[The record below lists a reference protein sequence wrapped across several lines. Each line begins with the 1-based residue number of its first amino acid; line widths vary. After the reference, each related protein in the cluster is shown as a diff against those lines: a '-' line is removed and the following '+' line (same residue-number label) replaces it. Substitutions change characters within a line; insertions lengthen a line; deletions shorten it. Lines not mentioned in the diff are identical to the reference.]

1 MHGSDQSE
9 YTHLSFLRN
18 SFCHVA
24 HHSSFVLPCINYQR
38 EKNSPGKAQS
48 LVNLMER
55 VYEKG
60 VTMLQP
66 DSLCYKCVFL
76 AAAKRHDLP
85 ELGPL
90 VDETLGMMRDR
101 FIVPDTECFTAAI
114 KTWKNAAIHQP
125 NVTAA
130 NQQTSVRRTIELLAE
145 MDVAHNQSM
154 MVSIS
159 VSTENINDVLEALT
173 VSTHHSRT
181 SMIEE
186 LLDKVSRSSDE
197 GASANLKATAESFIY
212 ALRVWQTIE
221 SMEKIAKGKAI
232 LWRVKDNYTELV
244 RQHNNKS
251 DNRQKDQIVD
261 IFNEFVQLCA
271 SYRSKSDNDGLK
283 VLGEALDAIRVMR
296 SMDTAGSGLHHKLL
310 PNASTFASLIT
321 AVTNLLSPGGPER
334 RIALENIF
342 TMCCTDGMVDDNVLR
357 CFRDASTP
365 EQFATMVEEKSEV
378 IEGMKVIPESWTVNA
393 LGGKVKSAD
402 GRKTVPLGIDGVLK
416 RTKAMKEFQMRRLL
430 DHRNRDLLRGGRWR
444 QQESKHYQQGVDDTN
459 TSHGYRQRKP
469 WKLYDSTLMAASQ
482 G

>member
-1 MHGSDQSE
+1 M
-9 YTHLSFLRN
+9 L
-18 SFCHVA
+18 
-24 HHSSFVLPCINYQR
+24 
-38 EKNSPGKAQS
+38 K
-48 LVNLMER
+48 LMER
-55 VYEKG
+55 VYKKG

-66 DSLCYKCVFL
+66 DMLCYKCVFL

-85 ELGPL
+85 ELGL
-90 VDETLGMMRDR
+90 IIDETLGMMRDR
-101 FIVPDTECFTAAI
+101 FIVPDAECFTAAI

-125 NVTAA
+125 DVTAA
-130 NQQTSVRRTIELLAE
+130 NQQTSVRRAIELLAE

-181 SMIEE
+181 SMVDE
-186 LLDKVSRSSDE
+186 LLDKLSRSNSE
-197 GASANLKATAESFIY
+197 GTSTTLTATAESFIY
-212 ALRVWQTIE
+212 ALRVWRTIE

-232 LWRVKDNYTELV
+232 LWRVKDNYAELV
-244 RQHNNKS
+244 RQHNNKR

-271 SYRSKSDNDGLK
+271 SYQPKSDKDGLQ

-296 SMDTAGSGLHHKLL
+296 SMDTAGSGLYHKLL
-310 PNASTFASLIT
+310 PNASTFESLIT
-321 AVTNLLSPGGPER
+321 AVTNLLSRGGPER

-342 TMCCTDGMVDDNVLR
+342 TMCCTDGMVDDKVLI

-365 EQFATMVEEKSEV
+365 EQYATMVEAKSEI
-378 IEGMKVIPESWTVNA
+378 IEGMKVVPESWTVNA

-402 GRKTVPLGIDGVLK
+402 GRKTVPLGIDGLLK
-416 RTKAMKEFQMRRLL
+416 PTMAMKEFQMRRLL

-444 QQESKHYQQGVDDTN
+444 QHESKYHQPDADSTN
-459 TSHGYRQRKP
+459 NLHGYRPRKP
-469 WKLYDSTLMAASQ
+469 WKLYDSSLMAANEV
-482 G
+482 